1 MPTVSGKK
9 TEKLYSHREKA
20 FLLQQV
26 HQQVMPVKEWLKRA
40 QEALRE
46 AQAAEV
52 PEAAAEEEAAQAA
65 EAPEAAAEE
74 EPDQAVVQEAI
85 HKIKTR
91 VQIQI
96 QEIEDIL
103 LVM

>member
-9 TEKLYSHREKA
+9 TEKLYTHRAKD

-26 HQQVMPVKEWLKRA
+26 HQQVMPVKERLKRA

-46 AQAAEV
+46 AQAEEV

-65 EAPEAAAEE
+65 EAPEE
-74 EPDQAVVQEAI
+74 EPDQAVVQEAN
-85 HKIKTR
+85 HKIKMQ

-96 QEIEDIL
+96 REIEDIL